1 MPKSFLIKKLQRH
14 PLKGHRHVV
23 SHEFTS
29 EGCNSNQN
37 SDLNCLSSVTPLLT
51 TTTSTW
57 QGSEDI
63 CKDPNKDSPDSIVSK
78 MSTSNQTHG
87 RTLSTVPIF
96 IMNQPHFTVTNK
108 TQSPRS
114 NVMLPLEDGR
124 RKRKQPSQDFTRRSE
139 NKTSRCYVCSECGR
153 KYATSSNLSRHR
165 QTHRSLDG
173 WHAKHC
179 PYCRKAYVSMPALA
193 MHVLTHDLKYR

>member
-14 PLKGHRHVV
+14 PVKGHRHVV
-23 SHEFTS
+23 SHEFIP
-29 EGCNSNQN
+29 EKCNSNEN
-37 SDLNCLSSVTPLLT
+37 SDLNCLSSVTPLS
-51 TTTSTW
+51 TSTMFLW
-57 QGSEDI
+57 RRPE
-63 CKDPNKDSPDSIVSK
+63 DPNKDLPHSISSK
-78 MSTSNQTHG
+78 MLTSNQALG
-87 RTLSTVPIF
+87 KTLSTVPIF
-96 IMNQPHFTVTNK
+96 IVNQPHFTVNNK

-114 NVMLPLEDGR
+114 NVSLPLEDGR
-124 RKRKQPSQDFTRRSE
+124 RKRKQPSQDYSRKSE
-139 NKTSRCYVCSECGR
+139 NKTSGCYVCSECGR